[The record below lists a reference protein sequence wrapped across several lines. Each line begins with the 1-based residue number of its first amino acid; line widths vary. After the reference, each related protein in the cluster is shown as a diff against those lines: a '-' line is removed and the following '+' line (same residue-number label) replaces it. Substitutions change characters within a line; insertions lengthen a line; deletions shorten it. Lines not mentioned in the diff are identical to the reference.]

1 MRYCAARQGAVAC
14 AAAVKAREP
23 MTAGAQRV
31 ASDFV
36 TTGGVARGADLFEQR
51 ALGLARA

>member
-1 MRYCAARQGAVAC
+1 
-14 AAAVKAREP
+14 